1 MDHIDIPKGCI
12 VDNNF
17 DYSLPRSCF
26 VQDLDS
32 CFVQDLDF
40 TVVVGVDTLKD
51 GFGKCSEFSSI
62 TPYATT
68 KSMSYVDRY
77 QSKLV

>member
-51 GFGKCSEFSSI
+51 GFGKCSEVSFLQILETIHFVSFC
-62 TPYATT
+62 
-68 KSMSYVDRY
+68 
-77 QSKLV
+77 QLQF